1 MSELKRTEN
10 PTPDQG
16 VTKRIKVG
24 DPFPSEEELF
34 GNSYT
39 NPVVVGDS
47 SPPPPP
53 LAIFEDD
60 WEDDSALLAAV
71 QAVENRVDNV
81 AAGGDSTE
89 VRAYRILKETFG
101 HDEFREAQKEVVL
114 SIASGCD
121 TMAVLPT
128 GRGKSLCFQ
137 LPALLKHG
145 VTFVVSPLLAL
156 MHDQVRALQVLKI
169 PAAQLNSSVTE
180 TYVRQTMEDLQ
191 SNNPTL
197 KIVYIT
203 PERTEHPTFRGLLH
217 LMNSRGNIAFFAVDE
232 AHCISQWG
240 HDFRPP
246 FRQLN
251 ALKRMFPNIALLA
264 LTASA
269 TALVKKDIVEQLELS
284 PNHKVFTSTFNRAE
298 IHYEVRQK
306 PKQSECWGQIA
317 QLIKGYPANTTGVV
331 YCFSRKDCEAMAQF
345 LCKRGIKA
353 QPYHAGLSDG
363 IRKSTQNAWSSG
375 ATPVVCATIAFG
387 MGIDK
392 PDVRFVI
399 HETLPKTVEGFYQE
413 SGRAGRDRQVSQSVV
428 YYSSGDVSKIEWLF
442 DNNERSTPAQA
453 EIYKEML
460 KQVVE
465 YCELR
470 TCRRCFVLAYF
481 GETADP
487 AQVCAGTCDVCRRK
501 RNTSPPAAG
510 GAKSTPLQM
519 PPMRDQ
525 FRDRLATVI
534 ASNMKVTEKQVHSI
548 ARTEELHYYNTYP
561 NNVIYRNEIA
571 RRIRG
576 ISNSVMPLFDRKF
589 FDEIIN

>member
-1 MSELKRTEN
+1 MSELKRTTHPN
-10 PTPDQG
+10 PDQD
-16 VTKRIKVG
+16 VPKRIKVG
-24 DPFPSEEELF
+24 EPFPSEEELF
-34 GNSYT
+34 GNNYV
-39 NPVVVGDS
+39 NPILIMD
-47 SPPPPP
+47 SPPLPPP
-53 LAIFEDD
+53 SADNIWDEDA
-60 WEDDSALLAAV
+60 ALMAAV
-71 QAVENRVDNV
+71 QAVESRVGT
-81 AAGGDSTE
+81 ATGGETME
-89 VRAYRILKETFG
+89 ARAYRILKETFG

-114 SIASGCD
+114 SIASGVD

-156 MHDQVRALQVLKI
+156 MHDQVSALQTLKI
-169 PAAQLNSSVTE
+169 PAAQLNSSATKAY
-180 TYVRQTMEDLQ
+180 TKQTMEDLQ

-203 PERTEHPTFRGLLH
+203 PERTEHPTFRALLH
-217 LMNSRGNIAFFAVDE
+217 LMNSKGNIAFFAVDE

-251 ALKRMFPNIALLA
+251 VLKRMFPNIALLA

-269 TALVKKDIVEQLELS
+269 TSLVKKDIVEQLELS
-284 PNHKVFTSTFNRAE
+284 PTHKVFTSTFNRAE
-298 IHYEVRQK
+298 IHYEVRRK
-306 PKQSECWGQIA
+306 PKQAECWAQIA
-317 QLIKGYPANTTGVV
+317 QLIKGYPPNTTGVV
-331 YCFSRKDCEAMAQF
+331 YCLRRKDCEAVAQF

-353 QPYHAGLSDG
+353 QPYHAGLSDNV
-363 IRKSTQNAWSSG
+363 RKATQNAWSSG

-399 HETLPKTVEGFYQE
+399 HETLPKSVEGFYQE
-413 SGRAGRDRQVSQSVV
+413 SGRAGRDRQVSQSVI
-428 YYSSGDVSKIEWLF
+428 YYSPGDVSSIEWLF
-442 DNNERSTPAQA
+442 DNNERTTAAQA
-453 EIYKEML
+453 EIYKDML

-470 TCRRCFVLAYF
+470 TCRRCYVLAYF

-501 RNTSPPAAG
+501 QNMSPLAAG
-510 GAKSTPLQM
+510 GVRSVVPQVL
-519 PPMRDQ
+519 PMREQ
-525 FRDRLATVI
+525 FRERLVTVI
-534 ASNMKVTEKQVHSI
+534 AGNMKATEKQVQSL

-561 NNVIYRNEIA
+561 NNVIYRSEIA
-571 RRIRG
+571 RRIKG
-576 ISNSVMPLFDRKF
+576 ISSSVMPLFDRKF
-589 FDEIIN
+589 FDEIIK